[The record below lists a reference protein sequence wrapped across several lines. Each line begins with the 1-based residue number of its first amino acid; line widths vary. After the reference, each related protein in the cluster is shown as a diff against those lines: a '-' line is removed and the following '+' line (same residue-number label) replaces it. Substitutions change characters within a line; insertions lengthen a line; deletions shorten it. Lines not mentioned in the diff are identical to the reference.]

1 MRSLPSQCTPRLLSE
16 RSPAVTAEPPL
27 RPIRAPAVPRACS
40 SLYTCTAQVHFPP
53 DARLG
58 MGFGPRAP
66 SPGDGDDEGDEGG
79 IGAEVGEVDEGGAA
93 EAAGVR
99 EGCVFVRMLG
109 PTLELAELGFGEI
122 LDEID
127 RRRDAGAPLTLVFDT
142 AAPIKGLYAVELPAR
157 AALAALAALGAAE
170 CGSEPVGS
178 AEEAAP
184 TDEAKAG
191 VEAGAEA
198 EVETEAEIETEV
210 ETEAEIGGAVR
221 ALLPDSLLWCEH
233 AARLF
238 LGDAGSLTCCHTDLV
253 PQLELAHGLAGVKL
267 LGVASH
273 TATPRLSALHAA
285 APCTGDDDGD
295 DDGDDGGDD
304 GSDDDFDEA
313 GATRVPTDRPLR
325 AEEAS
330 LLRDCD
336 MSIVALHPGDMLA
349 FSSGALHF
357 ASNGAAGFNAA
368 LYHGG
373 ISEGVLPRLRSEAT
387 LSAEGDSK
395 LDEGGYGPRTVL
407 REIEANTR

>member
-1 MRSLPSQCTPRLLSE
+1 M
-16 RSPAVTAEPPL
+16 
-27 RPIRAPAVPRACS
+27 PRACS

-66 SPGDGDDEGDEGG
+66 SPGDEDDEGDGGG
-79 IGAEVGEVDEGGAA
+79 IGAEVGEVDAGGAA

-127 RRRDAGAPLTLVFDT
+127 RRRDAGAPLSLVFDT

-170 CGSEPVGS
+170 CGSEPVGL
-178 AEEAAP
+178 AEGVAP
-184 TDEAKAG
+184 SGGE
-191 VEAGAEA
+191 AEA
-198 EVETEAEIETEV
+198 EVEIEAEIEVDIEVEIEVEV

-221 ALLPDSLLWCEH
+221 ALLPDSLLWCER

-253 PQLELAHGLAGVKL
+253 PQLEMAHGLAGVKL

-285 APCTGDDDGD
+285 APCTGDDGD
-295 DDGDDGGDD
+295 DDGDDDAYGGDGGD
-304 GSDDDFDEA
+304 GSDGGDGGDGEFDEA

-325 AEEAS
+325 AEEAA
-330 LLRDCD
+330 LLRDGE

-387 LSAEGDSK
+387 LSAGGGST

-407 REIEANTR
+407 REIEVDTRGW